1 MTPTQGF
8 TIGYQHQPQDDAH
21 RHDEDEG
28 PSPAQS
34 QRTAVTEG
42 AHERDEEEAEN
53 GTEAPDHGHE
63 RHGHAQLQQDGA
75 DEGRLGRVAQLDA
88 AHGGAQSDQ
97 LYFGFPLLSTY
108 VLEHTHTHSTVC
120 TVL

>member
-1 MTPTQGF
+1 MIPTQGLPV
-8 TIGYQHQPQDDAH
+8 GYQHQPKDDAH

-28 PSPAQS
+28 PPPAQS

-42 AHERDEEEAEN
+42 AHERDEEEAEH
-53 GTEAPDHGHE
+53 GTEAPDHGHQ

-88 AHGGAQSDQ
+88 AHGGAQSD
-97 LYFGFPLLSTY
+97 
-108 VLEHTHTHSTVC
+108 
-120 TVL
+120 